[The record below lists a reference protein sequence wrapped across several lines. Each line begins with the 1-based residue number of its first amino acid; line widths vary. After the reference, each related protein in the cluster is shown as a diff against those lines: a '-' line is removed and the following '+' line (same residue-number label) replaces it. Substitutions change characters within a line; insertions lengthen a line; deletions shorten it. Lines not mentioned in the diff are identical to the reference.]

1 MPNCITCTD
10 LVLEEA
16 ISGLKWRHTTFDLDE
31 FVASVGTGCPGCK
44 IIHDGIL
51 ARRGTLQDLR
61 SVALNLFDTARPLH
75 VSVFRENGG
84 CEVMQFY
91 TLPGVWSDISCS
103 ERH

>member
-1 MPNCITCTD
+1 MPKCITCTD
-10 LVLEEA
+10 LVLDEA
-16 ISGLKWRHTTFDLDE
+16 IPGSKLQRTAFDLDK
-31 FVASVGTGCPGCK
+31 FVASVRNGCPGCK
-44 IIHDGIL
+44 IIHDGRL

-91 TLPGVWSDISCS
+91 TLPGV
-103 ERH
+103 